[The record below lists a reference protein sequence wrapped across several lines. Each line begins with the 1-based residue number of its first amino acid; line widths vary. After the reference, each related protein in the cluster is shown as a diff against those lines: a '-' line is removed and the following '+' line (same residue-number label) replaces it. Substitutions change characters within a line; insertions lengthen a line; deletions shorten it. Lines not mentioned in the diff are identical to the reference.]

1 MILTIGSS
9 TENDKI
15 RKGQREKVIGG
26 EGGGRVVSEV

>member
-26 EGGGRVVSEV
+26 EGGEGL

>member
-15 RKGQREKVIGG
+15 RKDKGKKLLGERGG
-26 EGGGRVVSEV
+26 EGL